1 MKTKIMNLLMEAKN
15 CDQLSKI
22 VSQNLNYI
30 NNHPELIIFYL
41 EARRCI
47 LRLQFEKCWKTYQL
61 N

>member
-1 MKTKIMNLLMEAKN
+1 MEAKN
-15 CDQLSKI
+15 CDQLSEI
-22 VSQNLNYI
+22 VSQNVNYI